1 MEIFSE
7 PITAMAGVAVLLTS
21 LSRRRNLPSWRLT
34 LAVILLSAWAF
45 VVPMQTIKYFLVLT
59 TLLWLIE
66 SSFSRQP
73 LWLWGIIGIVV
84 SPLFHYLS
92 EVFSFPIRLQISEWA
107 GGILTHIGYSVQVSG
122 NVLTLHDSN
131 FNVDAA
137 CMGLHLLGF
146 SYLAAVFLLSQAAK
160 KTGHFL
166 SIWWIGFILVLVFV
180 LNVVANLVRIIL
192 LVLGGWPADHPLHEL
207 AGLVCVLVYVWFP
220 LGIVVKYV
228 NKSQNQGELKANT
241 ISNRFKIKDLPWGK
255 SLLYVLAVG
264 TVTFICLKKST
275 NYQPPYP
282 LTSVEGYKQTLL
294 PKGIKQLKN
303 ANSLIYLKNIPN
315 FYSVEHSPYVCWQ
328 GSGYDFRTIRE
339 IQVQGKRMY
348 KAKMTMGANTL
359 YTAWWF
365 SDGYLQTN
373 SQLDF
378 RWQMIWNK
386 KHFHLV
392 NVTVSREE
400 ELEGVIKQMLNRS
413 VLSI

>member
-1 MEIFSE
+1 
-7 PITAMAGVAVLLTS
+7 MAGVAVLLTS
-21 LSRRRNLPSWRLT
+21 LPRRRNLPTWRLT
-34 LAVILLSAWAF
+34 LIVILLAAWAF
-45 VVPMQTIKYFLVLT
+45 VVPMRTIKYFLVLT

-73 LWLWGIIGIVV
+73 LWLWGVIGVVV
-84 SPLFHYLS
+84 SPLFQYLS

-107 GGILTHIGYSVQVSG
+107 GGVLTRIGYSVNVSG
-122 NVLTLHDSN
+122 NVLTLHDAN

-146 SYLAAVFLLSQAAK
+146 SYLAAVFLLSQAAN
-160 KTGHFL
+160 KTGNFL
-166 SIWWIGFILVLVFV
+166 SIGWIITVLILVFG
-180 LNVVANLVRIIL
+180 LNVLANLVRIVV
-192 LVLGGWPADHPLHEL
+192 LVVGGWPADHPLHEL
-207 AGLVCVLVYVWFP
+207 AGLICVLVYVWLP
-220 LGIVVKYV
+220 LGMVVKYL
-228 NKSQNQGELKANT
+228 NKSRSQN
-241 ISNRFKIKDLPWGK
+241 KIKEAPTFNRIKFKSLPWRQ
-255 SLLYVLAVG
+255 SFVYCLAVVI
-264 TVTFICLKKST
+264 VTFICLKKST
-275 NYQPPYP
+275 DYQSSHPV
-282 LTSVEGYKQTLL
+282 TSVEGYEQTLL

-303 ANSLIYLKNIPN
+303 ADALIYLKNIPT

-328 GSGYDFRTIRE
+328 GSGYEFKAISE

-348 KAKMTMGANTL
+348 KAKMTQGNHCL

-378 RWQMIWNK
+378 RWQMMWKK

-400 ELEGVIKQMLNRS
+400 NLERAIKQMLNTS
-413 VLSI
+413 VSSI

>member
-1 MEIFSE
+1 MPIFSE

-21 LSRRRNLPSWRLT
+21 LPRRRNLPTWRLT
-34 LAVILLSAWAF
+34 LIVILLAAWAF
-45 VVPMQTIKYFLVLT
+45 VVPMRTIKYFLVLT

-73 LWLWGIIGIVV
+73 LWLWGVIGVVV
-84 SPLFHYLS
+84 SPLFQYLS

-107 GGILTHIGYSVQVSG
+107 GGVLTRIGYSVNVSG
-122 NVLTLHDSN
+122 NVLTLHDAN

-146 SYLAAVFLLSQAAK
+146 SYLAAVFLLSQAAN
-160 KTGHFL
+160 KTGNFL
-166 SIWWIGFILVLVFV
+166 SIGWIITVLILVFG
-180 LNVVANLVRIIL
+180 LNVLANLVRIVV
-192 LVLGGWPADHPLHEL
+192 LVVGGWPADHPLHEL
-207 AGLVCVLVYVWFP
+207 AGLICVLVYVWLP
-220 LGIVVKYV
+220 LGMVVKYL
-228 NKSQNQGELKANT
+228 NKSRSQN
-241 ISNRFKIKDLPWGK
+241 KIKEAPTFNRIKFKSLPWRQ
-255 SLLYVLAVG
+255 SFVYCLAVVI
-264 TVTFICLKKST
+264 VTFICLKKST
-275 NYQPPYP
+275 DYQSSHPV
-282 LTSVEGYKQTLL
+282 TSVEGYEQTLL

-303 ANSLIYLKNIPN
+303 ADALIYLKNIPT

-328 GSGYDFRTIRE
+328 GSGYEFKAISE

-348 KAKMTMGANTL
+348 KAKMTQGNHCL

-378 RWQMIWNK
+378 RWQMMWKK

-400 ELEGVIKQMLNRS
+400 NLERAIKQMLNTS
-413 VLSI
+413 VSSI

>member
-1 MEIFSE
+1 
-7 PITAMAGVAVLLTS
+7 MAGVAVLLIS
-21 LSRRRNLPSWRLT
+21 LPRRRNLPTWRLT
-34 LAVILLSAWAF
+34 LVVVLLAAWAF
-45 VVPMQTIKYFLVLT
+45 VVPMRTIKYFLVLT

-73 LWLWGIIGIVV
+73 LWLWGIIGVVV

-107 GGILTHIGYSVQVSG
+107 GWILTHIGYSVQVSG
-122 NVLTLHDSN
+122 NVLTLHEAN

-160 KTGHFL
+160 KTGKFL
-166 SIWWIGFILVLVFV
+166 SIWWICFVLVLVFG

-192 LVLGGWPADHPLHEL
+192 LVLGGWPADHLLHEL
-207 AGLVCVLVYVWFP
+207 AGLVCVLVYVWLP
-220 LGIVVKYV
+220 LGIAVKYL
-228 NKSQNQGELKANT
+228 NTTKNQSKIVIENVSNELK
-241 ISNRFKIKDLPWGK
+241 FKDLPWGK
-255 SLLYVLAVG
+255 SVFYALVVG
-264 TVTFICLKKST
+264 IVAFICIKNST
-275 NYQPPYP
+275 DSQSSYP
-282 LTSVEGYKQTLL
+282 LASVKGYEQTLL

-303 ANSLIYLKNIPN
+303 ARSLVYLKSIPT

-328 GSGYDFRTIRE
+328 GSGYEFGAISE
-339 IQVQGKRMY
+339 IQVQGKRVY
-348 KAKMTMGANTL
+348 KAKMTQGTNCL

-365 SDGYLQTN
+365 SDGHLQTN

-378 RWQMIWNK
+378 RWKMMWDK

-400 ELEGVIKQMLNRS
+400 ELEGAIKQMLNTS
-413 VLSI
+413 VPSI

>member
-1 MEIFSE
+1 MPIFSE
-7 PITAMAGVAVLLTS
+7 PITAVAGVAVLLTS
-21 LSRRRNLPSWRLT
+21 LPRRHNLPTWRLT
-34 LAVILLSAWAF
+34 LAVILLAAWAF
-45 VVPMQTIKYFLVLT
+45 VVPMRTIKYFLVLT

-73 LWLWGIIGIVV
+73 LWLWGVIGVVV
-84 SPLFHYLS
+84 SPLFQYLS

-107 GGILTHIGYSVQVSG
+107 GWALTRIGYSVQVSG
-122 NVLTLHDSN
+122 NILTLHDAN

-160 KTGHFL
+160 KTGKFL
-166 SIWWIGFILVLVFV
+166 STGWIITVFVLVFG

-192 LVLGGWPADHPLHEL
+192 LVVGGWPADHPFHEL

-220 LGIVVKYV
+220 LGMVVKYL
-228 NKSQNQGELKANT
+228 NKSQNQDRIKEDKAFT
-241 ISNRFKIKDLPWGK
+241 DIKFKSLPWRQ
-255 SLLYVLAVG
+255 SLFYSIAVG
-264 TVTFICLKKST
+264 IVAFICIKKST
-275 NYQPPYP
+275 DSQPTYP
-282 LTSVEGYKQTLL
+282 VTSVEGYKQTLL

-303 ANSLIYLKNIPN
+303 ANSLIYLKNIPT

-328 GSGYDFRTIRE
+328 GSGYEFKAISE
-339 IQVQGKRMY
+339 IQVEGKRMY
-348 KAKMTMGANTL
+348 KAKMTQGNHCL

-365 SDGYLQTN
+365 SDGYSQTN

-378 RWQMIWNK
+378 RWQMMWNK

-400 ELEGVIKQMLNRS
+400 DLEGSIKQMLNTS
-413 VLSI
+413 VSSI